1 MAVGE
6 GLEPAMYVRP
16 SDDEISWLGN
26 DNFLVNAELDL
37 SSDDVEDLVVF
48 FMEMPRRTVPLLQ
61 VAIKN

>member
-1 MAVGE
+1 
-6 GLEPAMYVRP
+6 MYVRP

-26 DNFLVNAELDL
+26 DNFFVNAELDL